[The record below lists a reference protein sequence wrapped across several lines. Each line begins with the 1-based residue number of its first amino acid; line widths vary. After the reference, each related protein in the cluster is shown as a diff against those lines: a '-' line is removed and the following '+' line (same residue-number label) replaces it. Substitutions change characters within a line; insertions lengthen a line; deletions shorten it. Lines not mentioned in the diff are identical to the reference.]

1 MVTCTGEK
9 CAWKRRKRTH
19 NEATNL
25 EDMTFTKPEIG
36 KKKKK
41 VVKSSTRNYDPR
53 PKKAVNNENLVSQ
66 FRGLL
71 INTVPSA
78 VGLHILPDHGLNEA
92 TEAIDE
98 ITEQTS
104 TNGVP
109 LTSIHGNPFSQEQPF
124 TLGCISPFKTHPQV
138 LMKLCKRDR
147 E

>member
-19 NEATNL
+19 NEASNV

-41 VVKSSTRNYDPR
+41 AVKPSTRYYDPR
-53 PKKAVNNENLVSQ
+53 PKKTVNNENLVSQ

-78 VGLHILPDHGLNEA
+78 VGLHKLPDPGLNEA

-109 LTSIHGNPFSQEQPF
+109 LTSIHGNPFGQN
-124 TLGCISPFKTHPQV
+124 SP
-138 LMKLCKRDR
+138 LL
-147 E
+147 